1 MNARLTRL
9 SRRRILLAALAAG
22 TMLAATV
29 GAASARSSST
39 KLSLVAYS
47 TPTDAYKELIP
58 LFQKTDAG
66 KDITFSTSFG
76 SSGEQAAA
84 VQNGL
89 PADIVAL
96 SLAPDIT
103 VLSQAGLVS
112 TRWNKD
118 PFGGMVTNSVVVF
131 VVRKGNPKGIKTW
144 SDLIKPGVDVINAN
158 PFTSGG
164 ARWNVMAAYGA
175 QIRNKKTPAQAQA
188 YLKALYQHISVQ
200 DKSARDS
207 LNTFLSGK
215 GDVLLAYENEAIQAQ
230 QKGSPVDSVRPSSTI
245 LIENPIAVTKTSQ
258 HPAEAKA
265 FIDFLRTDA
274 AQDVFAKRGYRSI
287 VPAIAKKW
295 KATFPTSKFQFTIR
309 EIVKGGWPAAQ
320 KQFFDPDNG
329 IVKRIQSGG

>member
-1 MNARLTRL
+1 MYATLTRI
-9 SRRRILLAALAAG
+9 SRGKPVLIALAAVAALATSA
-22 TMLAATV
+22 
-29 GAASARSSST
+29 GAASARTTST
-39 KLSLVAYS
+39 KLALVAYS

-84 VQNGL
+84 VHNGL

-103 VLSQAGLVS
+103 VLSQAGLIS
-112 TRWNKD
+112 TSWNKD
-118 PFGGMVTNSVVVF
+118 PYGGMVTDSIVVF

-144 SDLIKPGVDVINAN
+144 NDLIKPGVDVINAN

-230 QKGSPVDSVRPSSTI
+230 QKGSPVDFVRPSSTI
-245 LIENPIAVTKTSQ
+245 LIENPIAVTKSSQ

-265 FIDFLRTDA
+265 FIDFLRTSA
-274 AQDVFAKRGYRSI
+274 AQEVFAKRGYRSI
-287 VPAIAKKW
+287 LPAVAKQW
-295 KATFPTSKFQFTIR
+295 KTTFPTSKFQFTIR
-309 EIVKGGWPAAQ
+309 DIVKGGWPVAQ

-329 IVKRIQSGG
+329 IVKKIQSGG

>member
-1 MNARLTRL
+1 MLIALAA
-9 SRRRILLAALAAG
+9 IAALATSA
-22 TMLAATV
+22 
-29 GAASARSSST
+29 GAASARNTST
-39 KLSLVAYS
+39 KLALVAYS

-84 VQNGL
+84 VHNGL

-96 SLAPDIT
+96 SLAPDVA
-103 VLSQAGLVS
+103 VLTQAGLVS
-112 TRWNKD
+112 STWNRDPYGGLVTR
-118 PFGGMVTNSVVVF
+118 SIVVF

-144 SDLIKPGVDVINAN
+144 QDLIKPGVDVINAN

-175 QIRNKKTPAQAQA
+175 QIRNKRSPAQAQG

-207 LNTFLSGK
+207 LNTFLAGK

-230 QKGSPVDSVRPSSTI
+230 QKGSSVDFVRPSSTI
-245 LIENPIAVTKTSQ
+245 LIENPIAVTKGSQ

-265 FIDFLRTDA
+265 FIDFLRTDE
-274 AQDVFAKRGYRSI
+274 AQYVFAKRGYRSI
-287 VPAIAKKW
+287 SPAIAGKW
-295 KATFPTSKFQFTIR
+295 RATFPVSKFQFTIR
-309 EIVKGGWPAAQ
+309 EIVKGGWPVAQ
-320 KQFFDPDNG
+320 KQFFDPDSG
-329 IVKRIQSGG
+329 IIKKVQSGG